1 MESATLHYLK
11 AWNKPIRS
19 CFLLSFAQ
27 ILAETRLN
35 VHDSP
40 FPADAQDTVAT
51 FSAPPDRTGKVYG
64 PRPPL
69 PPCKFS
75 AFPVTDVTKPIG
87 IKALITNKKL
97 YKSSFRS
104 DVSSILWDFLHL

>member
-11 AWNKPIRS
+11 AWNKPISS
-19 CFLLSFAQ
+19 CFLLSLEQ

-51 FSAPPDRTGKVYG
+51 FSAPPDPTGKVYCPP
-64 PRPPL
+64 PR
-69 PPCKFS
+69 KFS
-75 AFPVTDVTKPIG
+75 AFPVTDVTKPVG
-87 IKALITNKKL
+87 IKALITNTVT
-97 YKSSFRS
+97 FRCNLGGENRTFTIMF
-104 DVSSILWDFLHL
+104 VH